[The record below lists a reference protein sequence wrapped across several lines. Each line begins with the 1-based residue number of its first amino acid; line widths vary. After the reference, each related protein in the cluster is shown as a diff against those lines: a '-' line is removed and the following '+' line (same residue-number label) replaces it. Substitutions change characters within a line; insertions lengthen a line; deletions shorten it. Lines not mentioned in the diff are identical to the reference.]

1 MRTTLTLDAD
11 VARTLR
17 AAVQRRGVSFKEAVN
32 DALRA
37 GLGMEGATR
46 RPRARFVVT
55 PHAGGLK
62 AGIDPRK
69 LGKLAAELED
79 RATLQSLTGR

>member
-11 VARTLR
+11 VARSLR
-17 AAVQRRGVSFKEAVN
+17 AAVQRRGISFKEAVN
-32 DALRA
+32 NALRA
-37 GLGMEGATR
+37 GLGLETAARRTR
-46 RPRARFVVT
+46 TRFVTT

-69 LGKLAAELED
+69 LGKLADELE
-79 RATLQSLTGR
+79 AQTTLQRIAGR